1 MLTSMKN
8 GKLFKFLLYLVAIVL
23 INIVG
28 LTLFKRWD
36 LTQNRLYAISKVSQQ
51 VVQNL
56 AEPLTINAFF
66 TKDLPAPHNATERYL
81 RDLLEEYALHANTNF
96 NYQIHTIRADDGTLN
111 NSDQNGIELAES
123 YGIEP
128 IQIQRIDADEIKFQR
143 AFMGLVLIH
152 GDMVEK
158 LPAITT
164 TDGLEYRITTA
175 ISKLNN
181 KIGAFANLDEKV
193 NIDLYLSSSLLSV
206 AQLMQLEGLGDL
218 SKNIET
224 VVDRLN
230 RANYNQLAFQK
241 LDPSTNTQAAE
252 QAAKERLLHLKWDAI
267 AEQNLPKGSGSAGL
281 IVRYKEKSVALEVIQ
296 AVQIPIIGT
305 HYQLMPPENL
315 ENAISQALEAVI
327 DIHESIGLLASHG
340 TLALSGPP
348 NQRGQQPSSIN
359 SFRTLLSQN
368 YTIQDVD
375 LKAAAIP
382 EGLRA
387 LIVARPTES
396 FSDWA
401 LYQIDQ
407 FLMQGGRLILFLDR
421 YQEVMPGGQ
430 QAMMMGGQP
439 SYKPIDS
446 GLEKL
451 LDHWGIYVDD
461 GYVLDE
467 NCFKQQ
473 VPDTMGGGQRALY
486 FAPIIESD
494 KITQSVPFM
503 ESIKGLVTLKVSPLR
518 VNLEKETLKDLTA
531 IQLIASTDQAWL
543 MQEPIDLNPMGLA
556 PPPENEPRQSYS
568 LAYLIEGRFPSYFEG
583 KPIPVKIVEEEA
595 SENPA
600 EEITE
605 EDRQPQAPPQ
615 PAVTHDNQ
623 SGFIAKGNAAQI
635 FIMGSAEMITDGIID
650 EGGRSPNDMFV
661 MNAVDAL
668 NDREEIAV
676 MRSKQQLFNPLVE
689 TSRGVKTAVKA
700 INIIGLPILVALFGL
715 GVWARRHAH
724 KKKIAAQFQPSAS

>member
-1 MLTSMKN
+1 MLASMKN

-36 LTQNRLYAISKVSQQ
+36 LTQNRLYAISEVSRQA
-51 VVQNL
+51 VQNL

-81 RDLLEEYALHANTNF
+81 RDLLEEYALHANKNF
-96 NYQIHTIRADDGTLN
+96 NYRIHTIRADDGTLN
-111 NSDQNGIELAES
+111 NTDQNDIELAES

-143 AFMGLVLIH
+143 AYMGVVLIH

-158 LPAITT
+158 IPAITT

-193 NIDLYLSSSLLSV
+193 NVDLYLSSSLLSV
-206 AQLMQLEGLGDL
+206 APLMQLEGLGDL
-218 SKNIET
+218 AKNIET

-230 RANYNQLAFQK
+230 RVNYNQLSFQK
-241 LDPSTNTQAAE
+241 LDPSTDPQAAE

-267 AEQNLPKGSGSAGL
+267 AEQNLPEGSGSAGL
-281 IVRYKEKSVALEVIQ
+281 IVRHKEKSVGLEVIN

-315 ENAISQALEAVI
+315 EDAISQALEAVI

-340 TLALSGPP
+340 TLALAGPP
-348 NQRGQQPSSIN
+348 NQRNQQPSSIN

-387 LIVARPTES
+387 LIVARPTEP

-421 YQEVMPGGQ
+421 YQEIMPGGQ
-430 QAMMMGGQP
+430 QAMMGGQP

-446 GLEKL
+446 GLERL
-451 LDHWGIYVDD
+451 LDHWGIQLDD

-473 VPDTMGGGQRALY
+473 VPDTMGGGQRLLY

-503 ESIKGLVTLKVSPLR
+503 ESIKGLVTLKVSPLT
-518 VNLEKETLKDLTA
+518 VNLEKEALKDLTA
-531 IQLIASTDQAWL
+531 TPLIASTNRAWL
-543 MQEPIDLNPMGLA
+543 MQEPIDLNPMMLA
-556 PPPENEPRQSYS
+556 PPPENEPRQSYP
-568 LAYLIEGRFPSYFEG
+568 LAYLIEGQFPSYFDG
-583 KPIPVKIVEEEA
+583 KPIPVKMVEDETA
-595 SENPA
+595 DNPA
-600 EEITE
+600 ETATE
-605 EDRQPQAPPQ
+605 ENAQPQTPPQ
-615 PAVTHDNQ
+615 PTVTHDNQ
-623 SGFIAKGNAAQI
+623 SGFIAKGKAAQI
-635 FIMGSAEMITDGIID
+635 FIMGSADMITDGIID

-661 MNAVDAL
+661 MNAIDAL
-668 NDREEIAV
+668 NNREEIAV

-700 INIIGLPILVALFGL
+700 INIIGLPILVALFGI
-715 GVWARRHAH
+715 GVWARRHARQ
-724 KKKIAAQFQPSAS
+724 KKIAARFQPSAN